1 MISGNSSLDFTRKQ
15 TNKLVKTFIKLSKPL
30 EMLRRNEFYDTTLVA
45 PLLLLDTVT
54 TSVGQLINDNG
65 ESEITS

>member
-15 TNKLVKTFIKLSKPL
+15 TNKLIKTFIKLSKPL